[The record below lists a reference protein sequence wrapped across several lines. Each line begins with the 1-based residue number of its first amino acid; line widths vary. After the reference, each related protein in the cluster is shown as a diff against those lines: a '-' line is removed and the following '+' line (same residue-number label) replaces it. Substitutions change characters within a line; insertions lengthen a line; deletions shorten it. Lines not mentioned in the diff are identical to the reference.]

1 MWLGFASAQL
11 KVAMACAAIGFLGP
25 ARTLGA
31 TTMMTS
37 EGAKLGIPQG
47 QLSGD
52 RANLIAWLK
61 VIGPTLYGFLYVRGV
76 SVGLPQAP
84 FMLNVALTTIALLL
98 GPVALAA
105 GSADQK
111 QKE

>member
-47 QLSGD
+47 ELSGD
-52 RANLIAWLK
+52 RCACCLK
-61 VIGPTLYGFLYVRGV
+61 LCSGAGGSLWKCPTHLKHEPRVH
-76 SVGLPQAP
+76 
-84 FMLNVALTTIALLL
+84 VALPASHTAPT
-98 GPVALAA
+98 
-105 GSADQK
+105 
-111 QKE
+111 